1 MAMAALTSCAVIWA
15 VPASRAA
22 DLDGTYFP
30 DTMETPAGPLVLS
43 GCGLREVLWQDAYA
57 IGLYLAGS
65 PVEPDRI
72 RRPDQAKLIRIEVL
86 FDGDIPEDLPSEW
99 RTHLDE
105 ILRRDVLKTFRDLYR
120 ELKTGDRVTL
130 AYTPAHGTSV
140 RLNDESEIKSAGHE
154 VMDAFLELWLGP
166 KPVSKNLRRLLLSG
180 KC

>member
-1 MAMAALTSCAVIWA
+1 MACALICATPAA
-15 VPASRAA
+15 RAA
-22 DLDGTYFP
+22 NLDGFDFP
-30 DTMETPAGPLVLS
+30 DTLVSPAGPLVLS
-43 GCGLREVLWQDAYA
+43 GCGLREVLWYDVYA
-57 IGLYLAGS
+57 IGLYLAVS
-65 PVEPDRI
+65 PIEPDRI

-86 FDGDIPEDLPSEW
+86 FDGDMPEDLPSEW

-105 ILRRDVLKTFRDLYR
+105 ILRRDVFKTFRELYR

-140 RLNDESEIKSAGHE
+140 RLNGEPEIKSAGHG
-154 VMDAFLELWLGP
+154 VMDALLELWLGP